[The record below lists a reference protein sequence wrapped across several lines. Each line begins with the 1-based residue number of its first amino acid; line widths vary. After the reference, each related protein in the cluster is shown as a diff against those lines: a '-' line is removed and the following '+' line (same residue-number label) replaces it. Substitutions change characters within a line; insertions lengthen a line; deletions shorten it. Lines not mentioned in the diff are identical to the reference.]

1 VCECLCVYVHVCV
14 SMYMC
19 VYVCVFEP
27 VCLSIC
33 ECLCVYVHVCVSM
46 YMCVYVCVFEPVCG
60 AQMSGNKGRS
70 CDSAHGLHS
79 VLSPVLI
86 QE

>member
-1 VCECLCVYVHVCV
+1 VYVHVCV

-46 YMCVYVCVFEPVCG
+46 YSCVYVCSLSWLVNSSSIGVG
-60 AQMSGNKGRS
+60 
-70 CDSAHGLHS
+70 S
-79 VLSPVLI
+79 VLVTTALLV
-86 QE
+86 EF